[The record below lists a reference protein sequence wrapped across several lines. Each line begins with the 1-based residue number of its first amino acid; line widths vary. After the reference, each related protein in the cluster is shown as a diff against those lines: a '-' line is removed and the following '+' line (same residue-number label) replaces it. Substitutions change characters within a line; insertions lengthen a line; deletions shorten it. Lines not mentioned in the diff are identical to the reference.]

1 MVAHA
6 QTLGFGGQTLFGP
19 ICPWVESHP
28 NQGGETMTANMA
40 WLVGLFFSCAF
51 AMPIPEDV
59 ALFSAGLLV
68 SKGTLP
74 TPLVFL
80 VAWSAIVIGDST
92 SFLIGQV
99 FGVRVFEFK
108 WARRIVTS
116 EKREAIE
123 GRLRRWGPYACF
135 AARFI
140 PGARIPMYVIAGVSG
155 VRPFLFLGLNS
166 LAAAVSVSFWLFVG
180 HHLSRLAEV
189 RSPDRSQTITSI
201 PCEQPNG

>member
-1 MVAHA
+1 
-6 QTLGFGGQTLFGP
+6 
-19 ICPWVESHP
+19 
-28 NQGGETMTANMA
+28 MTANMA

-59 ALFSAGLLV
+59 ALFSAALLV
-68 SKGTLP
+68 TKGTIP

-92 SFLIGQV
+92 SFWTGRV
-99 FGVRVFEFK
+99 FGARVFDYK
-108 WARRIVTS
+108 WVRRIITS
-116 EKREAIE
+116 GKREE
-123 GRLRRWGPYACF
+123 VEDRLRRWGPYACF

-155 VRPFLFLGLNS
+155 LRPSLFLGLNS

-180 HHLSRLAEV
+180 HHLIGLV
-189 RSPDRSQTITSI
+189 GLRSPDRTQTTTSI
-201 PCEQPNG
+201 PCEQPEGITGLVRLLAKGPS